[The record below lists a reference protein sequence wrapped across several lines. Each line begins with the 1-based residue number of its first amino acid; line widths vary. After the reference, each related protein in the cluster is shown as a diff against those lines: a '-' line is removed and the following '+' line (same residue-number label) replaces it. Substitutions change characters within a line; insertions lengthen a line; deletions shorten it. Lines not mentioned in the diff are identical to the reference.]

1 MPLCT
6 VENCTNQAERMDFV
20 LSMELFWGV
29 AMWRV
34 VGINLGVGVSVGN
47 MVQSRLGCL
56 TLMGAGSLFC
66 DSIFIVLNT

>member
-6 VENCTNQAERMDFV
+6 VENCTNQAKRDG
-20 LSMELFWGV
+20 LWGV

-56 TLMGAGSLFC
+56 TFMGAGSLFC